1 MDAPIINLCIQ
12 QGKSLE
18 FALQYAENRYNYCD
32 IAAVVSLAPLRLTL
46 PGHGI
51 PDGWPISIQCVK
63 RPAEMNGDYIATVI
77 DADTIEINDLV
88 GSCWR
93 HQWAAGGH
101 VRFAVP
107 QDITDWSARATF
119 RRRIGDISAVLTL
132 DSNPA
137 NNPDG
142 LIIVDPA
149 EHSFTLQLTDA
160 VTAGLKPMM
169 GVWDA
174 EVIDP
179 DGKVYALV
187 GVSPFEVT
195 AEVSR

>member
-12 QGKSLE
+12 QGKTLE
-18 FALQYAENRYNYCD
+18 FALQYAEDRFTYRD
-32 IAAVVSLAPLRLTL
+32 IAAVPSLAPVRLSV
-46 PGHGI
+46 PSHGI
-51 PDGWPISIQCVK
+51 PDGWPVTIQCVK
-63 RPAEMNGDYIATVI
+63 RPAEMNGDHIATVI
-77 DADTIEINDLV
+77 DDNTIEINDLV
-88 GSCWR
+88 GACWR

-119 RRRIGDISAVLTL
+119 RRRIGDTSAVLTL

-137 NNPDG
+137 NSPDG

-160 VTAGLKPMM
+160 VTAALKPMC

-174 EVIDP
+174 EAVDP
-179 DGKVYALV
+179 DGKVYVLV
-187 GVSPFEVT
+187 GVSPFEVVG
-195 AEVSR
+195 EVTV

>member
-12 QGKSLE
+12 QGKTLE
-18 FALQYAENRYNYCD
+18 FALQYAESRYNYRD

-46 PGHGI
+46 PSHSI

-63 RPAEMNGDYIATVI
+63 RPAEMNGDYIATVV
-77 DADTIEINDLV
+77 DENTIEINDLV

-93 HQWAAGGH
+93 HRWAAGGH
-101 VRFAVP
+101 VRFPVP
-107 QDITDWSARATF
+107 QDITGWSARAAF
-119 RRRIGDISAVLTL
+119 RRRIGDPVAVLTL
-132 DSNPA
+132 HSDPGQ
-137 NNPDG
+137 NPDG

-160 VTAGLKPMM
+160 VTASLRPMS

-179 DGKVYALV
+179 DGNVYALI
-187 GVSPFEVT
+187 GVSPFEIT
-195 AEVSR
+195 AEVTR